1 MKFPKEF
8 LEEPKLVVVPIVDV
22 LLAVFLFLAILAFK
36 EPLISIFVQLP
47 KGTGKEANLNVV
59 SITLDSKGKVYIK
72 GKVYSLEKLK
82 EFLNSKKPLMV
93 NLMADERTPYK
104 YVAELLSKLREW
116 DITNVNLI
124 LKKRG

>member
-1 MKFPKEF
+1 M
-8 LEEPKLVVVPIVDV
+8 
-22 LLAVFLFLAILAFK
+22 AILAFK
-36 EPLISIFVQLP
+36 EPLVSVFVQLP

-59 SITLDSKGKVYIK
+59 SITLDAKGRIYIK
-72 GKVYSLEKLK
+72 GKVYTLEKLK

-93 NLMADERTPYK
+93 NLMADEKTPYK

-116 DITNVNLI
+116 NITNVNLI

>member
-22 LLAVFLFLAILAFK
+22 LLAVFLFLAVLAFK

-59 SITLDSKGKVYIK
+59 SITLDSKGRIYIK
-72 GKVYSLEKLK
+72 GKVYTLEKLK

-124 LKKRG
+124 LKKRS